1 MVQILNFSLILIF
14 PLSIS
19 VFVYSPSISHPYLS
33 FLPFVSQFVYMYVH
47 DFLRNQS
54 TGTIIAICH
63 DLTYLFP
70 VLLLKI
76 IFSFFSGFSFDV
88 YSM

>member
-1 MVQILNFSLILIF
+1 MFIF

-19 VFVYSPSISHPYLS
+19 VFVYSPSISHPYLY
-33 FLPFVSQFVYMYVH
+33 FLPFLSQLVYMYVH
-47 DFLRNQS
+47 DFLEKSKN

-63 DLTYLFP
+63 DFTYLLP

-76 IFSFFSGFSFDV
+76 IFSFLSTFSSDI
-88 YSM
+88 YST